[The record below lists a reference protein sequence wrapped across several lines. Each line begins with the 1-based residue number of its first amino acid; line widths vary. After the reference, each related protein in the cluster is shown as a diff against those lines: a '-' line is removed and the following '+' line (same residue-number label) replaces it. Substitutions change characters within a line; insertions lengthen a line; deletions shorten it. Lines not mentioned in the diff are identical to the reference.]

1 MLDALLQDESLLE
14 QKRMKAM
21 SKPKKVNVG
30 STCPICDSKEP
41 SREHVSRH
49 FSDELLDIV
58 MGFQDPSQCTQ
69 CSYKNDKPKNVS
81 IHIALVHSILD
92 HFLSDQE
99 LVKSKRETHSA
110 KPQKVNIG
118 NQCPVCDAEFTK
130 GQNRDH
136 VCWHFMDELRDLV
149 LSFPDT
155 KMCNECSYT
164 SDKLDNLV
172 KHVALGKKNA
182 LKNMTTSL

>member
-14 QKRMKAM
+14 HKRMVAL

-30 STCPICDSKEP
+30 NVCPICDSKDP

-58 MGFQDPSQCTQ
+58 MGFEDPSQCTQ

-92 HFLSDQE
+92 HFLGDQD
-99 LVKSKRETHSA
+99 LVKSKRDLFSA

-118 NQCPVCDAEFTK
+118 NQCPICDAEFTK

-136 VCWHFMDELRDLV
+136 VSFEYNQWSMKTVSLCDWYFVGLLAFYGRIERHCFV
-149 LSFPDT
+149 LSWYQ
-155 KMCNECSYT
+155 N
-164 SDKLDNLV
+164 V
-172 KHVALGKKNA
+172 
-182 LKNMTTSL
+182 

>member
-118 NQCPVCDAEFTK
+118 NQCPVSIF
-130 GQNRDH
+130 NFH
-136 VCWHFMDELRDLV
+136 IIF
-149 LSFPDT
+149 SDT
-155 KMCNECSYT
+155 KLPKVHFIIVEYNYLFVFLT
-164 SDKLDNLV
+164 FFFNLCRYV
-172 KHVALGKKNA
+172 MLNL
-182 LKNMTTSL
+182 LKAKTEIMFVGISWTN

>member
-1 MLDALLQDESLLE
+1 MVT
-14 QKRMKAM
+14 
-21 SKPKKVNVG
+21 KKV
-30 STCPICDSKEP
+30 
-41 SREHVSRH
+41 H
-49 FSDELLDIV
+49 F
-58 MGFQDPSQCTQ
+58 
-69 CSYKNDKPKNVS
+69 
-81 IHIALVHSILD
+81 ILE
-92 HFLSDQE
+92 FLHYLQ
-99 LVKSKRETHSA
+99 
-110 KPQKVNIG
+110 
-118 NQCPVCDAEFTK
+118 VCDAEFTK

-182 LKNMTTSL
+182 YFTLNTGCFRAVLPSAG

>member
-1 MLDALLQDESLLE
+1 MQ
-14 QKRMKAM
+14 
-21 SKPKKVNVG
+21 
-30 STCPICDSKEP
+30 
-41 SREHVSRH
+41 
-49 FSDELLDIV
+49 
-58 MGFQDPSQCTQ
+58 
-69 CSYKNDKPKNVS
+69 
-81 IHIALVHSILD
+81 
-92 HFLSDQE
+92 
-99 LVKSKRETHSA
+99 
-110 KPQKVNIG
+110 
-118 NQCPVCDAEFTK
+118 VCDAEFTK

-182 LKNMTTSL
+182 SKKYDYFTLNTGYFGAVEYYVPSAE